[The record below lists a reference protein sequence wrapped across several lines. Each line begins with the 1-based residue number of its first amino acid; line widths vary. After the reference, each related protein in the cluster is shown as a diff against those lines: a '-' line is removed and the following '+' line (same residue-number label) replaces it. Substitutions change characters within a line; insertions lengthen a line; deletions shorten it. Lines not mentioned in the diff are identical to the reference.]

1 MKISGTAG
9 KRVSADPLTRLPASP
24 LTSSNMSRLLTP
36 KLLLR
41 GFEIFVVASL
51 AGFGITLL
59 YGNDLPAFLA
69 ALGRLHWIW
78 LLVGL
83 GLASL
88 DWIGGGLRL
97 WVIARHVHPKP
108 PLKGLILAG
117 GMGAWAGY
125 ITPLNTGAGP
135 MTMYTMRRY
144 GVPLPVAVTSTFI
157 SFVATILFFAIAGP
171 LAVVFGAGRS
181 LGQHGNLLG
190 LSLFDLFVGSLTI
203 IAGIGFVMAVILIFP
218 RFVRDLIHRGAIAIG
233 RRSQRVA
240 RRLDQLQAGIDQAHQ
255 SIVAFKNPSGW
266 LALFWATI
274 LSGPS
279 HANKLLAGY
288 VALRALGI
296 HTNFVDILLVQTL
309 VMFLLYF
316 APTPGASGVGEVL
329 SAAVM
334 SAYVPRELTPIYI
347 LLWRLT
353 LNYFTLGFGFLVFS
367 SWVRKGLQAVGV
379 PALDEPSGAEPVAT
393 SSTTSALS

>member
-1 MKISGTAG
+1 M
-9 KRVSADPLTRLPASP
+9 P
-24 LTSSNMSRLLTP
+24 RLLTP

-41 GFEIFVVASL
+41 GFEVFLVASL
-51 AGFGITLL
+51 AGFGVTLL
-59 YGNDLPAFLA
+59 YGNNLPAFVS

-78 LLVGL
+78 ILAGL

-97 WVIARHVHPKP
+97 WVCARHIYPKP
-108 PLKGLILAG
+108 PLKGAILAG

-125 ITPLNTGAGP
+125 ITPLNSGAGP

-144 GVPLPVAVTSTFI
+144 GVPLPVAVTATFI

-181 LGQHGNLLG
+181 LGQRGNVLG
-190 LSLFDLFVGSLTI
+190 LSLFDLFLGSLTI
-203 IAGIGFVMAVILIFP
+203 VAGIGLLMAFVMFFP
-218 RFVRDLIHRGAIAIG
+218 KLVRDLIHRMAEAIG
-233 RRSQRVA
+233 RRSRRVA
-240 RRLDQLQAGIDQAHQ
+240 KQLEKLQAGIDQAHE
-255 SIVAFKNPSGW
+255 SLVAFNSPRGW

-296 HTNFVDILLVQTL
+296 HANFVDILLVQTL

-334 SAYVPRELTPIYI
+334 SSYVPRELTPIYI
-347 LLWRLT
+347 LIWRLT
-353 LNYFTLGFGFLVFS
+353 LSYFTIGFGFLVFS
-367 SWVRKGLQAVGV
+367 SWVRRGLKAVE
-379 PALDEPSGAEPVAT
+379 EPGSE
-393 SSTTSALS
+393 SAVSEAAS

>member
-1 MKISGTAG
+1 
-9 KRVSADPLTRLPASP
+9 
-24 LTSSNMSRLLTP
+24 MSRLLTP

-41 GFEIFVVASL
+41 GFEFFVIASL

-59 YGNDLPAFLA
+59 YGNNLPAFLS

-78 LLVGL
+78 LLAGL
-83 GLASL
+83 GLASM

-97 WVIARHVHPKP
+97 WVVARHVYPKP
-108 PLKGLILAG
+108 SLKGLILAG

-125 ITPLNTGAGP
+125 ITPLNSGAGP

-157 SFVATILFFAIAGP
+157 SFVATVLFFAIAGP

-181 LGQHGNLLG
+181 LGQHGNVLG
-190 LSLFDLFVGSLTI
+190 LSLFDLFLGSLTI
-203 IAGIGFVMAVILIFP
+203 VAGIGVLMAVVLFFP
-218 RFVRDLIHRGAIAIG
+218 KFVRDLIHRGATAIG
-233 RRSQRVA
+233 RRSRRVA
-240 RRLDQLQAGIDQAHQ
+240 QRLDQLQAGIDQAHE
-255 SIVAFKNPSGW
+255 SIVAFKSPSGC

-288 VALRALGI
+288 IALRALGI

-334 SAYVPRELTPIYI
+334 SSYVPRELTPIYI

-353 LNYFTLGFGFLVFS
+353 LSYFTLGFGFLVFS
-367 SWVRKGLQAVGV
+367 SWVRHGLKTVGA
-379 PALDEPSGAEPVAT
+379 PALDEASGDEPV
-393 SSTTSALS
+393 SRRPTTPALP

>member
-1 MKISGTAG
+1 M
-9 KRVSADPLTRLPASP
+9 P
-24 LTSSNMSRLLTP
+24 RLLTP

-41 GFEIFVVASL
+41 GFEVFAVASL
-51 AGFGITLL
+51 LGFGATLL
-59 YGNDLPAFLA
+59 YGNNLPAFLA
-69 ALGRLHWIW
+69 SLGRLHWIW
-78 LLVGL
+78 ILVGL
-83 GLASL
+83 GLASM

-97 WVIARHVHPKP
+97 WVVARHVYPRP

-144 GVPLPVAVTSTFI
+144 GVPLPVAVTSTFM
-157 SFVATILFFAIAGP
+157 SFVATVLFFAIAGP
-171 LAVVFGAGRS
+171 LAVFFGAGRS
-181 LGQHGNLLG
+181 LGQRGNVLG
-190 LSLFDLFVGSLTI
+190 LSLFDLFLGSLSI
-203 IAGIGFVMAVILIFP
+203 IAGIGVLMAVVLFFP
-218 RFVRDLIHRGAIAIG
+218 RFVRDLIHRAAEWIG
-233 RRSQRVA
+233 RRSQRFAA
-240 RRLDQLQAGIDQAHQ
+240 RLTKLQVGIDQAHE
-255 SIVAFKNPSGW
+255 SVVAFKSLRGL
-266 LALFWATI
+266 LALFWAVV

-334 SAYVPRELTPIYI
+334 SSYVPRELTPIYI
-347 LLWRLT
+347 LVWRLT
-353 LNYFTLGFGFLVFS
+353 LSYFTLAFGFMVFS
-367 SWVRKGLQAVGV
+367 SWVRQGLKGVEDPGLVE
-379 PALDEPSGAEPVAT
+379 PAG
-393 SSTTSALS
+393 

>member
-1 MKISGTAG
+1 M
-9 KRVSADPLTRLPASP
+9 P
-24 LTSSNMSRLLTP
+24 RLLTP

-41 GFEIFVVASL
+41 GFEVFVAASL
-51 AGFGITLL
+51 AGFGVTLL
-59 YGNDLPAFLA
+59 YGNNLPAFMA

-78 LLVGL
+78 ILAGL

-97 WVIARHVHPKP
+97 WVCARHIYPKP
-108 PLKGLILAG
+108 QLKGMILAG

-125 ITPLNTGAGP
+125 ITPLNSGSGP

-144 GVPLPVAVTSTFI
+144 GVPLPVAVTATFI

-181 LGQHGNLLG
+181 LGQRGNVLG
-190 LSLFDLFVGSLTI
+190 LSLFDLFLGSLTI
-203 IAGIGFVMAVILIFP
+203 IAGIGVLMAFVMFFP
-218 RFVRDLIHRGAIAIG
+218 KLVRDLIHRAAEAIG
-233 RRSQRVA
+233 RRNRRVA
-240 RRLDQLQAGIDQAHQ
+240 DRLEKLRTGIDLAHE
-255 SIVAFKNPSGW
+255 SIVAFNSPRGW

-334 SAYVPRELTPIYI
+334 SSYVPRELTPIYI

-353 LNYFTLGFGFLVFS
+353 LTYWTLAFGFVVFS
-367 SWVRKGLQAVGV
+367 GWVRHGLKAIGQDT
-379 PALDEPSGAEPVAT
+379 LAEPERAG
-393 SSTTSALS
+393 AGAGA

>member
-1 MKISGTAG
+1 M
-9 KRVSADPLTRLPASP
+9 P
-24 LTSSNMSRLLTP
+24 RLLTP

-41 GFEIFVVASL
+41 GFEVFVLASL
-51 AGFGITLL
+51 AGFGVTLL
-59 YGNDLPAFLA
+59 YGNDLPAFVSA
-69 ALGRLHWIW
+69 VGRLHWIW
-78 LLVGL
+78 ILAGL

-97 WVIARHVHPKP
+97 WVCARHIYPKP
-108 PLKGLILAG
+108 PLKGTILAG

-125 ITPLNTGAGP
+125 ITPLNSGAGP

-144 GVPLPVAVTSTFI
+144 GVPLPVAVTATFI

-181 LGQHGNLLG
+181 LGQRGNVLG
-190 LSLFDLFVGSLTI
+190 LSLFDLFLGSLTI
-203 IAGIGFVMAVILIFP
+203 IAAIGVLMAFVMFFP
-218 RFVRDLIHRGAIAIG
+218 KLVRDLIHRIAEAIG
-233 RRSQRVA
+233 RRSRRVA
-240 RRLDQLQAGIDQAHQ
+240 DRLEKLRTGIDQAHE
-255 SIVAFKNPSGW
+255 SLVAFNSPRGW

-296 HTNFVDILLVQTL
+296 HANFVDILLVQTL

-334 SAYVPRELTPIYI
+334 SSYVPRELTPIYI
-347 LLWRLT
+347 LIWRLT
-353 LNYFTLGFGFLVFS
+353 LSYFTIGFGFLVFS
-367 SWVRKGLQAVGV
+367 SWVRRGLRAVEETPLPEPAV
-379 PALDEPSGAEPVAT
+379 PEAAG
-393 SSTTSALS
+393 

>member
-1 MKISGTAG
+1 M
-9 KRVSADPLTRLPASP
+9 P
-24 LTSSNMSRLLTP
+24 RLLTP

-41 GFEIFVVASL
+41 GFEVFAVASL
-51 AGFGITLL
+51 AGFGATLL
-59 YGNDLPAFLA
+59 YGNDLPAFTA
-69 ALGRLHWIW
+69 ALGRLHWTW

-83 GLASL
+83 GLASM

-97 WVIARHVHPKP
+97 WVVARHVYPNP
-108 PLKGLILAG
+108 PLKAMILAG

-125 ITPLNTGAGP
+125 ITPLNSGAGP

-144 GVPLPVAVTSTFI
+144 GVPLPVAVTSTFM

-181 LGQHGNLLG
+181 LGQRGNVLG
-190 LSLFDLFVGSLTI
+190 LSLFDLFLGSLAI
-203 IAGIGFVMAVILIFP
+203 IAGIGVLMAVVLFFP
-218 RFVRDLIHRGAIAIG
+218 RLVRDFIHRAAEAIG
-233 RRSQRVA
+233 RRSRRVA
-240 RRLDQLQAGIDQAHQ
+240 DRLEKLQVGIDQAHE
-255 SIVAFKNPSGW
+255 SVMAFKTPKGW

-296 HTNFVDILLVQTL
+296 HNNFVDILLVQTL

-316 APTPGASGVGEVL
+316 APTPGASGVGELL

-334 SAYVPRELTPIYI
+334 SSYVPRELTPIYI
-347 LLWRLT
+347 LVWRLT
-353 LNYFTLGFGFLVFS
+353 LSYFTLGFGFLVFS
-367 SWVRKGLQAVGV
+367 SWVRQGLRGV
-379 PALDEPSGAEPVAT
+379 EESGLVEPEGI
-393 SSTTSALS
+393 TTG